1 MEVELRMQYCGEI
14 FQESFETYELVVQ
27 EEVEKIKL
35 TIIIENKY
43 YSVIGVCNL
52 SMFKTIFFRFPEIVI
67 KRPHLKNLKISANK
81 FIKNKKIQHND
92 KKK

>member
-67 KRPHLKNLKISANK
+67 EKTTFEEFKEICEQIHKE
-81 FIKNKKIQHND
+81 
-92 KKK
+92 